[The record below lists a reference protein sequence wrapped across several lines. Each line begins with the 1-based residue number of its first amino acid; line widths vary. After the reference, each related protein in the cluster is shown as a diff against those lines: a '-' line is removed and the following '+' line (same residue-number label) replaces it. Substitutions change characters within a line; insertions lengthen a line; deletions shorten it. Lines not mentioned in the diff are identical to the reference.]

1 MASIAANSLARNAS
15 AMAQSMQRLSTGLR
29 VNSAADDAAGLA
41 ISSKMTS
48 QVLGLNQAIR
58 NVNDGIGMIQ
68 TAEGSL
74 KEVTELLQRMREL
87 SIQSINGSNTAA
99 DRASMDTEN
108 QALKAEIDRI
118 GSSTQWNGLNLLSS
132 NNPVSL
138 QVGANASDTLSVSF
152 NTISGATLGV
162 SSVSGGYVS
171 HSSTAPSLVTVVAGS
186 PAGSVTANVISNAS
200 GVRDVAAAD
209 FDNDGDTDVFVSSH
223 GAPQLAVYVNDGSTS
238 FTQQQIPSTSYSM
251 ISSIRN
257 IDVDGDGDLDV
268 VTSTHGTGII
278 EWHENNGAGGFT
290 STHAIFDGA
299 YAYDA
304 TGADLDGDGDMDLI
318 GLMHDGGELL
328 WFRNDGNQNF
338 SSQIHLGSNQSFA
351 AAVTTGD
358 FNGDG
363 FIDIASTGH
372 NSGSVKIMTND
383 GAGNFT
389 PTLVNVG
396 SSDALSPGL
405 ESIDLDGDGDLD
417 LLVSD
422 RAGDKV
428 YFLDNNGSGT
438 YTQKVLTSANDPYGL
453 AAADLDGDGDID
465 IAVAADTDNQ
475 FLWLE
480 NDGSENFTKHVVA
493 SGASSAWS
501 VAIADVNGDG
511 TQDIIGGKYG
521 GGAAWYDLNL
531 LTRGVS
537 TLDFGNLGLSLGDRV
552 TLAVTGGTQVQ
563 HSVGAG
569 GISQLLAS
577 LASDLAAQSSLYSG
591 ATVNNN
597 VLTINGLA
605 DGSALA
611 GITVTLESPPAS
623 LLTVNL
629 LSASSAASGLSVID
643 ESLDSISTY
652 RASFGATLNRL
663 EYSADNLSNA
673 VQNTRASRSRI
684 ADADYAKES
693 TLLARTSIIQ
703 QASTAMLAQANQQ
716 AQWVLELLK

>member
-1 MASIAANSLARNAS
+1 
-15 AMAQSMQRLSTGLR
+15 MAQSMQRLSTGLR

-58 NVNDGIGMIQ
+58 NVNDGVGMIQ

-99 DRASMDTEN
+99 DRASLDAEN

-118 GSSTQWNGLNLLSS
+118 GSTTQWNGLNLLSS

-171 HSSTAPSLVTVVAGS
+171 HSSTAPSLVAVVAGS

-338 SSQIHLGSNQSFA
+338 SSPIQLGNNQRYA

-363 FIDIASTGH
+363 FIDIASTGF
-372 NSGSVKIMTND
+372 NDGSVKIMTND

-389 PTLVNVG
+389 QTLVNVG
-396 SSDALSPGL
+396 SSNGLSPGL

-465 IAVAADTDNQ
+465 IAVAANTDNQ

-552 TLAVTGGTQVQ
+552 TLAVAGGTQVQ

-693 TLLARTSIIQ
+693 TLLARKSIIQ

>member
-1 MASIAANSLARNAS
+1 
-15 AMAQSMQRLSTGLR
+15 MAQSMQRLSTGLR

-99 DRASMDTEN
+99 DRASLDTEN

-118 GSSTQWNGLNLLSS
+118 GSTTQWNGLNFLSS

-138 QVGANASDTLSVSF
+138 QVGANANDTLSVSF

-171 HSSTAPSLVTVVAGS
+171 HSSTAPSLVAVVAGS

-251 ISSIRN
+251 IASIRN

-268 VTSTHGTGII
+268 ITSTHGTGII

-338 SSQIHLGSNQSFA
+338 SSPIQLGNNQRYA

-363 FIDIASTGH
+363 FIDIASTGF
-372 NSGSVKIMTND
+372 NDGSVKIMTND

-389 PTLVNVG
+389 QTLVNVG
-396 SSDALSPGL
+396 SSNGLSPGL

-465 IAVAADTDNQ
+465 IAVAANTDNQ

-552 TLAVTGGTQVQ
+552 TLAVAGGTQVQ

-577 LASDLAAQSSLYSG
+577 LASDLAVQSSLYSG

-693 TLLARTSIIQ
+693 TLLARKSIIQ